1 MSDVQSQVQQAI
13 NRLVESGVETGMQV
27 AAYRRGELVVD
38 AVAGVAEPETG
49 RAVTPDTPFFS
60 ASTGKSM
67 TSTVAHIL
75 VERGVFGYDT
85 PIVELWP
92 EFGAHGKQAATIRHA
107 LTHTVGVPGVPA
119 DTTPEDLCDWQKMCA
134 AIADAEPW
142 WEPGTKFG
150 YHALTFGYIVGEI
163 VRRATGKPIA
173 QVLREELSEPLG
185 VAGELFF
192 SVPRAELGRLA
203 HLQSGDAP
211 LSAEQIAQLEQ
222 MMPLLFKANPPAV
235 QPSADLYNRT
245 DFLTSDVSSGGT
257 MSARAVARLYAAL
270 LGEVDGVQLI
280 SPERLRAV
288 TAVAVDDI
296 DQVFGNHARMTL
308 GYSIGRPAAN
318 PSASPEQ
325 PDTPTIFGWSGVGGS
340 HASAD
345 TATGVAFAVTKN
357 RFTTTDFSTAAQIA
371 EIVTKALG

>member
-75 VERGVFGYDT
+75 VE
-85 PIVELWP
+85 
-92 EFGAHGKQAATIRHA
+92 QAATIRHA